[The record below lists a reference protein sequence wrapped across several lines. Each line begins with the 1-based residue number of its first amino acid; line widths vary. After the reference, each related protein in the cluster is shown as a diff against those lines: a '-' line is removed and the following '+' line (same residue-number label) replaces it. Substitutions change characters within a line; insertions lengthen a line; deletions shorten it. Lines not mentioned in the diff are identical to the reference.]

1 MKKCD
6 VEKVIKAY
14 CKVLNPFFRQL
25 DLNPKE
31 FTTEELIDKTLKKV
45 NKK

>member
-1 MKKCD
+1 MKKYE

-14 CKVLNPFFRQL
+14 CKVLNPFFKQL
-25 DLNPKE
+25 DLDPKE